1 MERRATLGGLAAL
14 ALWSASV
21 ALTRGLCESLGTLT
35 GPGLAALLGGALGLL
50 WTDPRRMLALPKRY
64 LLVCGGL
71 FVSCNAGMYL
81 AVGGA
86 PNRSAV
92 LAVALVNY
100 LWPALTV
107 ALSVPVLGRRARWYL
122 PLGCLIAVAGT
133 AMALLGGQGF
143 RCSELGT
150 GVLVPAAWAGVA
162 ALSWGLYSNLARLW
176 GGTEEGAVPLFAL
189 CTGAALL
196 LLRVFRPEPLH
207 WTPKALMELVL
218 LGVASM
224 MAAYALWDEGMRKGD
239 ALLLGL
245 ASYFVPIAS
254 TLISSVYLGVWPGW
268 GVLAG
273 SGLVVAG
280 AFVSRRALVADA
292 KT

>member
-21 ALTRGLCESLGTLT
+21 ALTRGLCEALGTLT
-35 GPGLAALLGGALGLL
+35 GPGLAALLGGGLALL
-50 WTDPRRMLALPKRY
+50 WSPARRMLALPKRY

-71 FVSCNAGMYL
+71 FVSCNVGMYL

-107 ALSVPVLGRRARWYL
+107 ALSVPVLGRRSRWYL
-122 PLGCLIAVAGT
+122 PVGCLVAVAGT
-133 AMALLGGQGF
+133 ALALLGGHGL
-143 RCSELGT
+143 RWSELGA
-150 GVLVPAAWAGVA
+150 GVLAPAAWAGVA

-176 GGTEEGAVPLFAL
+176 GGTKEGAVPLFAL
-189 CTGAALL
+189 ATGAALL
-196 LLRVFRPEPLH
+196 SLRLLRPEAPH
-207 WTPKALMELVL
+207 WTPKALVELVL

-224 MAAYALWDEGMRKGD
+224 SVAYALWDEGMRKGD
-239 ALLLGL
+239 QLLLGL
-245 ASYFVPIAS
+245 ASYFVPVAS
-254 TLISSVYLGVWPGW
+254 TLVSSAYLGVRPGW

-273 SGLVVAG
+273 SVLVAAG
-280 AFVSRRALVADA
+280 ALISRRALLSDSE
-292 KT
+292 T